1 MSSAIKSAVDSAL
14 KGEPIVATG
23 LRKTFGLGNAEVIA
37 LDDVDITLQPG
48 EMTLI
53 KGPSGSG
60 KSTMIAALGGLQAPD
75 AGTVTVDGQDIWSL
89 PQSGIDTF
97 RRQRCGFVFQS
108 VGLFPSL
115 TAHEQ
120 VVLPLEYMGF
130 DSKYARRRA
139 DDMLA
144 EVGLSK
150 RRNARPAQ
158 MSGGENQ
165 RVAIARMLAKDPKL
179 IFADE
184 PTSALDSANGQ
195 IVAELLHRSAKLH
208 DAMVMCVTHDDRLR
222 GHADRIVEL
231 EDGAVKSDS
240 RMSED

>member
-1 MSSAIKSAVDSAL
+1 MTNTL
-14 KGEPIVATG
+14 KGEPIVAKG
-23 LRKTFGLGNAEVIA
+23 IRKTFGLGNAEVIA

-75 AGTVTVDGQDIWSL
+75 AGTVTIDGHDIWSL
-89 PQSGIDTF
+89 PQSGVDAF

-144 EVGLSK
+144 EVGLTK
-150 RRNARPAQ
+150 RRNARPQQ

-208 DAMVMCVTHDDRLR
+208 DAVVMCVTHDDRLL
-222 GHADRIVEL
+222 GHADRVVEM
-231 EDGAVKSDS
+231 EDGALKSDS
-240 RMSED
+240 RMDEQ